1 MCELFEKK
9 LERIGLNN
17 NKNLVWITFLK
28 KECVLERAS
37 RMFIEMYELFEGFE
51 RMFFFFK
58 KQGVLE
64 YVWMG
69 CSQKCSNCSEG
80 PRKNW
85 RELIWI
91 IRTSFGLITFFK
103 KGCVLECASRIF
115 IEMQEL
121 FERKLEKIGV
131 KIFFF
136 KKGSVLERTNRMFI
150 EIYEL
155 FEGFER
161 NLERIGIR
169 NSFGLF

>member
-1 MCELFEKK
+1 M
-9 LERIGLNN
+9 
-17 NKNLVWITFLK
+17 
-28 KECVLERAS
+28 
-37 RMFIEMYELFEGFE
+37 
-51 RMFFFFK
+51 
-58 KQGVLE
+58 
-64 YVWMG
+64 
-69 CSQKCSNCSEG
+69 
-80 PRKNW
+80 
-85 RELIWI
+85 
-91 IRTSFGLITFFK
+91 
-103 KGCVLECASRIF
+103 ECASRIF

-161 NLERIGIR
+161 NLKRIGIR